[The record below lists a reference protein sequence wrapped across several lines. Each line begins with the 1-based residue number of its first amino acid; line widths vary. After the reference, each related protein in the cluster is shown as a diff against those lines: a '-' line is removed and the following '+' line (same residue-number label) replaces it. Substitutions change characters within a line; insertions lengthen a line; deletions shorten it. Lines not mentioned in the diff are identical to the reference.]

1 MTQHPFG
8 PYFDVHPLDL
18 VGGVGVGPGWLSFAE
33 FISPASLDDL
43 VDATHTR
50 LVARGPL
57 GRSRSDLR
65 AVASTVVLGLFSRAL
80 SPAVGAEVVG
90 ALPGSGPVLGYVADP
105 ATLAW
110 RPASAVEGGPGDL
123 GSTTRPVNGAVS
135 SPEEVMEQ
143 VLVPL
148 GEAFAARFGVP
159 EQVLRGNMA
168 AAALGTHDV
177 VRASAPQWGGRSAA
191 TVNRLLSHPLLQDTL
206 ARTPQ
211 GGLARTSCC
220 LIHRLPVGFV
230 CGTCPLVAS
239 DTPTARRLQG
249 RA

>member
-8 PYFDVHPLDL
+8 PYFDVHALDPAQA
-18 VGGVGVGPGWLSFAE
+18 GEGWLTFAD
-33 FISPASLDDL
+33 FLALASLDNL
-43 VDATHTR
+43 VDATHFR
-50 LVARGPL
+50 LTARGPL

-90 ALPGSGPVLGYVADP
+90 SMAGSASGLGYVADP

-110 RPASAVEGGPGDL
+110 RPASAEEGGPGDL
-123 GSTTRPVNGAVS
+123 GSSATGPVS
-135 SPEEVMEQ
+135 SPEEVLER

-148 GEAFAARFGVP
+148 GEAFADRFGVP
-159 EQVLRGNMA
+159 DQVLRGNMA

-177 VRASAPQWGGRSAA
+177 VRATAPQLAGRSAA
-191 TVNRLLSHPLLQDTL
+191 VVNRLLTHSLLHGTL
-206 ARTPQ
+206 TNTSR

-249 RA
+249 RG